1 MGKCPFNKDIITHL
15 EENELGKDEIIL
27 ARKEKKNQW
36 TRIRWICLNTSVLK
50 GTYLLNLSLVTF
62 GR

>member
-1 MGKCPFNKDIITHL
+1 MGKCPFNKGIITHL
-15 EENELGKDEIIL
+15 KENELGKDEIIL
-27 ARKEKKNQW
+27 ARKEKKNQR
-36 TRIRWICLNTSVLK
+36 TKTLWICLKASVLK